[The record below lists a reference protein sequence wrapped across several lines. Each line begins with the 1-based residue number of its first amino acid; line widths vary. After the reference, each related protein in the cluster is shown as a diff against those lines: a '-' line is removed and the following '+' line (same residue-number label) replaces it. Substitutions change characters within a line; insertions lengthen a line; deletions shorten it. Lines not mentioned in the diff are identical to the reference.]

1 MLSNIQ
7 GATNALE
14 RALAGEE
21 LSFQDGLQLIRE
33 ENLFSLAAADMA
45 RNKTCGNTVTFTS
58 SYYLNYTNVCAPSCP
73 LCAFYRKGDEDDA
86 YTLTIEQIV
95 TRAGIAVK
103 QMGAKELH
111 IVGGFHPKTWTR
123 VLRSHDEGN

>member
-1 MLSNIQ
+1 MIDHSLLSNIQ

-33 ENLFSLAAADMA
+33 ENLFSLGAGADLV

-58 SYYLNYTNVCAPSCP
+58 SYYLNYTNVCLQAVHYVRSIEKATKMM
-73 LCAFYRKGDEDDA
+73 L
-86 YTLTIEQIV
+86 TL
-95 TRAGIAVK
+95 
-103 QMGAKELH
+103 
-111 IVGGFHPKTWTR
+111 
-123 VLRSHDEGN
+123 